1 VGDATVPVPI
11 PFDMADPEAVA
22 KGMSVLHEFTRR
34 FGMIAR
40 VEENGADISLGHA
53 IIQETR
59 EIEQYGK
66 RVRFTYYL
74 LDSMVANGWP
84 MWATDGRSGYG
95 GWPTEGGGYAQVR
108 QPFVDAPLAAWNK
121 ATDPES
127 RRKFERETVRD
138 SEKDWTAAEKDPYA
152 YLPGLASRLELAAYS
167 GVLEKLK
174 RAGLQGDKLRKE
186 FISTV
191 EKALLESHVYA
202 HEGRHLIDMQ
212 LGVSYNAELE
222 YRAKCAEVAFAPIP
236 QLAFGPFSATKS
248 AKRLPMVWR
257 ISVS

>member
-1 VGDATVPVPI
+1 
-11 PFDMADPEAVA
+11 
-22 KGMSVLHEFTRR
+22 
-34 FGMIAR
+34 
-40 VEENGADISLGHA
+40 
-53 IIQETR
+53 
-59 EIEQYGK
+59 
-66 RVRFTYYL
+66 
-74 LDSMVANGWP
+74 VANGWP
-84 MWATDGRSGYG
+84 AWANDGRSQYG

-127 RRKFERETVRD
+127 RRKFERETARD

-152 YLPGLASRLELAAYS
+152 YLPGLASRLELAAYD

-174 RAGLQGDKLRKE
+174 REGLQGDKLRKE

-191 EKALLESHVYA
+191 EKALLESSVYA

-212 LGVSYNAELE
+212 LGISYNAELE

-236 QLAFGPFSATKS
+236 RFAFGGIFSDEIGKDTAHGLANLRVMKGIVAWMQAHSGKIKGIDT
-248 AKRLPMVWR
+248 ARPLLPQFDLLTDEQMREVMR
-257 ISVS
+257 SMDPLAVDRG